1 MTLHKP
7 LCTSDARPKSV
18 FVFSEWNSAF
28 RDVTARLALS
38 ADGRSLPLER
48 GQAEADRV
56 RRDMADSLTV
66 AAHELRNP
74 LVPIRAA
81 AALLGRAAPEELPH
95 LQAIIERQ
103 VTRMTRLIADLLD
116 VSRAEEGKLKLR
128 RELVDMRAV
137 IAEAVDVCR
146 PAMRTR
152 SQRLKIS
159 LPPTR
164 LDMDGDAGRLVQVV
178 SNLLDNA
185 SKYTPA
191 GGVIRICIAA
201 TDDELRL
208 IVADNGIGISAQALP
223 RLFERY
229 VQEAHAV
236 EFDAAGL
243 GIGLALVRE
252 LVQAH
257 GGTVGVQS
265 AGVGQGSRFI
275 VKLPRHAT
283 GPGNAGQ
290 DTSDGS

>member
-7 LCTSDARPKSV
+7 LRISDARAKSV
-18 FVFSEWNSAF
+18 FVSSEWNSAF

-38 ADGRSLPLER
+38 ADGRSLPLDR

-81 AALLGRAAPEELPH
+81 AALLARAAPEELPH

-103 VTRMTRLIADLLD
+103 VMRMTRLIADLLD

-128 RELVDMRAV
+128 REVVDMRAV
-137 IAEAVDVCR
+137 VAEAVDVCR
-146 PAMRTR
+146 PAMRVR

-164 LDMDGDAGRLVQVV
+164 LDMDGDTGRLVQVV

-185 SKYTPA
+185 SKYTPP
-191 GGVIRICIAA
+191 GGVIRISIAA
-201 TDDELRL
+201 TGDELRL
-208 IVADNGIGISAQALP
+208 IVSDNGIGISAQALP

-257 GGTVGVQS
+257 GGTVEVQS
-265 AGVGQGSRFI
+265 AGLGQGSRFI
-275 VKLPRHAT
+275 VKLPRHAAEPADR
-283 GPGNAGQ
+283 G
-290 DTSDGS
+290 